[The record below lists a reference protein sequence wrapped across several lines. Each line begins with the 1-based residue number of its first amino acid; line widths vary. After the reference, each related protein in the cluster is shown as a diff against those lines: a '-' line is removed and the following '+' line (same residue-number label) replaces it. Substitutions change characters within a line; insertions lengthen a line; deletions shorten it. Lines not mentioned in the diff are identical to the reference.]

1 MEKARG
7 KWRNRPIPVILIC
20 MRFRHNFPAENVL
33 LVFILSL
40 AAWVLFIHPALR
52 DAVTGSEARLSAVGV
67 SSAALAADTVSPRIN
82 AVKSSDIGTSSA
94 VIVWQTDEP
103 SDSLVEYGLSISFG
117 FESAFSEALT
127 ESHAITLTDLSPETS
142 YYYRV
147 RSKDALRNRATSEEY
162 RVRTLDRPADPD
174 NSILTV
180 TRVLPGQYDDTKYT
194 VSISDSDGLGYV
206 RVETAEGDIIWAN
219 NLRYGF
225 YGGIRACPAE
235 PITTDT
241 ITLEAGDFPLSGY
254 VIDCAHTGIKYPV
267 KADMPPS

>member
-1 MEKARG
+1 
-7 KWRNRPIPVILIC
+7 

-162 RVRTLDRPADPD
+162 RVRTLDRPADPND
-174 NSILTV
+174 SVLVV
-180 TRVLPGQYDDTKYT
+180 TRVFPIQGDNTKYT
-194 VSISDSDGLGYV
+194 VSLRDPNGLGDV
-206 RVETAEGDIIWAN
+206 FVETADRMVVWKNRPRWG
-219 NLRYGF
+219 LR
-225 YGGIRACPAE
+225 GGIRSCPKEQIA
-235 PITTDT
+235 TDALT
-241 ITLEAGDFPLSGY
+241 FYPNNFPLSGY
-254 VIDCAHTGIKYPV
+254 VIDCAHTGLKYPV
-267 KADMPPS
+267 KADMPPLTTSVVF